1 MFDKKNLIHR
11 VKLLSEELNGKQIE
25 RESEISLLII
35 TFFARKNLFFL
46 GEPGVSKT
54 GLLKIFSTILED
66 GKVFDWT
73 IKNDTKYEELFGD
86 RYEDDSGK
94 MIYDTSDSIVDS
106 HITILDE
113 VWKGN
118 SKILN
123 SLLSA
128 MSDYRVVEIRGRGV
142 IKIPNLSTLGA
153 SNELPS
159 DVSLKAL
166 KDRFTVMMKV
176 VPIKDDDNWIKFIS
190 RDYDRVPILQN
201 KFKLVELEYIYRES
215 LKIKISS
222 SLYQVMLKIK
232 NKIKSLKISCSDR
245 RFDGT
250 VEILKVSAFLNNRKE
265 VDITD
270 IFLMIHMVWEIE
282 TDIKKIKDLIFE
294 IIFGNMDEVKKSII
308 KNNEDFLK
316 QQSIKNGVLN
326 DFLKFRFTFEHS
338 SNAEFNFN
346 INSVIN
352 LINNFKTILIG
363 YQSIGNHFKESTYLE
378 QLIYKH
384 LFLPNFTNKI
394 YKIIDINKIYEES
407 LQLEKE
413 IKLLDSWILENQQL
427 YKYNSK
433 VNKL

>member
-176 VPIKDDDNWIKFIS
+176 VPIKDDANWIKFIS

-215 LKIKISS
+215 LKIRISP

-294 IIFGNMDEVKKSII
+294 IIFGNMDKVKKSII